1 MTGNIWGHVP
11 LLSVLSAG
19 GSDLSET
26 VVQLLIQLAVI
37 LFAAKVAG
45 EMTAR
50 FLNLPTVLAGVG
62 IGVVIGPFALGAI
75 EIPGFGPLFPIPVI
89 DGVPAVIPVS
99 SELFAIA
106 QIGSIVLLFAIG
118 LETNLRHSCATP
130 DPPARWPWA
139 AWWRLSRWGPDP
151 PCSLASRK
159 GGSSLQKP
167 YSWGP

>member
-50 FLNLPTVLAGVG
+50 FLNLPTVLAEVG

-75 EIPGFGPLFPIPVI
+75 DIPGFGPLFPVPVI

-118 LETNLRHSCATP
+118 LETNLRQLLRYAGPAT
-130 DPPARWPWA
+130 AVA
-139 AWWRLSRWGPDP
+139 LAVWWCPLSWGPVP